1 MTLRA
6 LAVAITLSCAL
17 ASAASA
23 QDAPG
28 PPPASI
34 LVQRATFS
42 SWTGEAQLTTTGSN
56 LAVTRDPT
64 LLWWGLGRGATVGAA
79 TALTLTQAFCADD
92 NGCVGRSIGAVLMGS
107 LLGGALESG
116 MDY

>member
-1 MTLRA
+1 VTLRA

-28 PPPASI
+28 PPLASI

-79 TALTLTQAFCADD
+79 TALTLTQD
-92 NGCVGRSIGAVLMGS
+92 GVTVLVAGSATDGELEAIAGS
-107 LLGGALESG
+107 LQPYSG
-116 MDY
+116 